1 MNALHQVA
9 RRSLWVGLG
18 VAAILAAGCAGIPGR
33 DRDSLTGN
41 QEVPPVTTSASGTA
55 DITVS
60 MFKCGSAA
68 SGGNCPQVFGVV
80 LTSGIT
86 GTAAHIHMAA
96 AGQNGPVVVALVK
109 SGENSWV
116 VPPNTYLTDAQ
127 YQAFAAGLLYVN
139 VHSDANKAGE
149 IRAQLKP

>member
-1 MNALHQVA
+1 MNALQQLA

-18 VAAILAAGCAGIPGR
+18 VAAILAAGCAGIAGR

-41 QEVPPVTTSASGTA
+41 QEVPPVTTSASGIA
-55 DITVS
+55 DITVAMS
-60 MFKCGSAA
+60 RCPNGS
-68 SGGNCPQVFGVV
+68 SNCPQAFGYVT
-80 LTSGIT
+80 TSGIT
-86 GTAAHIHMAA
+86 ATAAHIHMAA
-96 AGQNGPVVVALVK
+96 AGQNGPVVVSLVK

-116 VPPNTYLTDAQ
+116 VPPNIYLTDAQ